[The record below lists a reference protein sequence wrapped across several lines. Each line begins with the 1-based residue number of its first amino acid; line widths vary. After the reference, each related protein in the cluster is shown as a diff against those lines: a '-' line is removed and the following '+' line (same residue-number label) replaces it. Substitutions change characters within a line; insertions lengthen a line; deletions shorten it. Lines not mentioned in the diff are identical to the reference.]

1 MFMKTKE
8 IWKGFGWMAAV
19 VLSAGCLVSCDADVW
34 SLSDDHQ
41 GSYKA
46 TLEEPIATY
55 LDSREDFSEW
65 VKVLNYTDYY
75 GTLNQGSLVIFT
87 HIAPNNA
94 AMSRFYADRGV
105 ACIEDLGLEYA
116 QALVQHHTIDSDTI
130 KFVEKFNSAEVQ
142 SIPVENVFGE
152 NLIVSVDPAS
162 VGFLLDGEVHFSS
175 DYVAASNGFI
185 YEADG
190 VSSPL
195 VETVTDR
202 VFADPTYSI
211 MAEALRATGYDIELN
226 TLADTVIEMGF
237 PMVTKREYTF
247 LTVSDETFAQAGIT
261 DVESLK
267 QKLSERHQVQASG
280 DAGVSA
286 DSLLKQYIQYHL
298 LDGAYSSLE
307 LSSMIGSDT
316 LRIWSTCAPNQILT
330 VTQHIARID
339 TVELAT
345 ETEVGSQEPLEPAYR
360 VDTLYRVC
368 INEADLPTY
377 FAMRNNQWM
386 INIAARNGWVHEVST
401 WLPVY
406 EPKPAVVVWD
416 LADNAKI
423 RAKAGVSYRPL
434 APVSTETKI
443 AITDCFEELE
453 RGPSGSSNNN
463 YYPAT
468 YVTCKSNLKKCLN
481 YDRVVFN
488 LGYQGYVTM
497 KTPTLVRGKYKV
509 TISMVYLTEQA
520 FIRTSNGSK
529 GGMMKISF
537 DDNAPIISSPY
548 TTITKSTLGVYEATL
563 FDEIEFT
570 ETSSHLL
577 KFVVMDPA
585 ASTNAKFSLQFDAIT
600 FTPIE

>member
-1 MFMKTKE
+1 MKTKE
-8 IWKGFGWMAAV
+8 ICKGFGWMAAI

-34 SLSDDHQ
+34 SLNDENE
-41 GSYKA
+41 GVYKA
-46 TLEEPIATY
+46 TLQEPIATY
-55 LDSREDFSEW
+55 LDSQEDFSEW
-65 VKVLNYTDYY
+65 VKVLNYADYY
-75 GTLNQGSLVIFT
+75 GTLNQGSQVAFT
-87 HIAPNNA
+87 HIAPTNA
-94 AMSRFYADRGV
+94 AMTGFYAEHGV
-105 ACIEDLGLEYA
+105 SGIEDLGLEYA
-116 QALVQHHTIDSDTI
+116 QALVKHHTIDTDSI
-130 KFVEKFNSAEVQ
+130 KFIEKFNSSEVMGFK
-142 SIPVENVFGE
+142 VENVFDE
-152 NLIVSVDPAS
+152 ELLVSVDPS
-162 VGFLLDGEVHFSS
+162 VVGFLLNGTVHFSS
-175 DYVAASNGFI
+175 DYVAASNGFV

-190 VSSPL
+190 VSAPL

-202 VFADPTYSI
+202 VKGDPAYGI

-226 TLADTVIEMGF
+226 TLADTVIQLGK
-237 PMVTKREYTF
+237 PIVTKHEYTF
-247 LTVSDETFAQAGIT
+247 LAVSDETFAKAEIM
-261 DVESLK
+261 DLESLK
-267 QKLSERHQVQASG
+267 QKLTERYQSQASG
-280 DAGVSA
+280 NAEVSA
-286 DSLLKQYIQYHL
+286 DTLLKQYVQYHL
-298 LDGAYSSLE
+298 LDGSYSYLE

-316 LRIWSTCAPNQILT
+316 VRIWSTCAPNQILT
-330 VTQHIARID
+330 TTQHIAKID
-339 TVELAT
+339 TVELDP
-345 ETEVGSQEPLEPAYR
+345 ESQAALGVEYR
-360 VDTLYRVC
+360 VDTTYLTC
-368 INEADLPTY
+368 INEADMPTY
-377 FAMRNNQWM
+377 FSVMRNDQM
-386 INIAARNGWVHEVST
+386 MLDIAARNGKIHEVST

-423 RAKAGVSYRPL
+423 RAKAGISYRPS
-434 APVSTETKI
+434 APTSTETKVSI
-443 AITDCFEELE
+443 GDCFEELE
-453 RGPSGSSNNN
+453 AGPSGTSNNN
-463 YYPAT
+463 YYAAT

-509 TISMVYLTEQA
+509 TLSMVYLTEQA

-537 DDNAPIISSPY
+537 DEDAPIISSPY

-563 FDEIEFT
+563 FDEIEFS